1 MSNRSFFLLYFL
13 KIFVFSIFL
22 TELVMM
28 LFMRISQVS
37 LEIIVG
43 SINNSAIFE
52 LFRSILVPD
61 KTIKSIL
68 STVSLL
74 NTFICL
80 FGFFGFSLFLS
91 LNSDALFDTSL
102 EGCHL
107 LSGSSLNLIF
117 VIILSVRLRL
127 MLMVSVW

>member
-1 MSNRSFFLLYFL
+1 MSNRSLFLLNFL

-22 TELVMM
+22 AELVMM

-80 FGFFGFSLFLS
+80 FGFSLFLS
-91 LNSDALFDTSL
+91 LNSDALLDTSL

-107 LSGSSLNLIF
+107 LGGSSLNLIF
-117 VIILSVRLRL
+117 VIILSVRLRF